1 MCDHVEIGGTII
13 SSVEYNGK
21 MSLVIFMA
29 RCPLRCPYC
38 HNSELL
44 DNGEKRTLEELYEII
59 DESADFVDAVVISGG
74 EPLVHS
80 EDVISLLKYS
90 KSLSL
95 KTKVDTSGYYPKRLN
110 DVLKYT
116 DYVAIDIKV
125 PFYKYKE
132 VIGADIGN
140 NVEKSMQMANVAPN
154 TFLECRTTY
163 VPTLLDHD
171 DIKQISCEIDC
182 DLYTLQQFRSKNVLD
197 DKLENVKSPNPN
209 ELRNLAKE
217 IKPILNKVK
226 VKTSEFGEECIE

>member
-1 MCDHVEIGGTII
+1 MCGHMEIGGTII

-29 RCPLRCPYC
+29 KCPLRCPYC

-44 DNGEKRTLEELYEII
+44 DNGEKTILEELYEII

-80 EDVISLLKYS
+80 EDVINLLKYS
-90 KSLSL
+90 KSLNL
-95 KTKVDTSGYYPKRLN
+95 KTKVDTSGCYPKRLEE
-110 DVLKYT
+110 VLKYV
-116 DYVAIDIKV
+116 DYIAIDIKV
-125 PFYKYKE
+125 PFDKYKE
-132 VIGADIGN
+132 IIGADVGN
-140 NVEKSMQMANVAPN
+140 NVKKSMEMANSAIN

-163 VPTLLDHD
+163 VPTLLDPE
-171 DIKQISCEIDC
+171 DIKQISREIDC
-182 DLYTLQQFRSKNVLD
+182 DLYTLQQFRSKSVLD
-197 DKLENVKSPNPN
+197 DRLENVESPNPH
-209 ELRNLAKE
+209 ELKKLAKE